1 MKKIDVAVV
10 GLGVGF
16 WHLDAYLKSK
26 KIENIFICDFDKGL
40 EKRVQKISKKI
51 FISSFKNILNNNNI
65 KIISIASYDNFHFDQ
80 IIKSFIHKKNVF
92 VEKPMCMSK
101 IELKKIIKKQNETK
115 KFLSSNLVLRANP
128 LFLDIKKKL
137 KTGFFGKVFYIEG
150 DYLWGRVNKFYG
162 WRSKLKYYSKIYGAA
177 VHMIDLMIWLIGDK
191 PEYVFAEGNKIGTE
205 KKMKYNSFVTL
216 NLIFKNKLIV
226 KITGNGPCVHPHFHG
241 LKIFGT
247 QKTFT
252 HDYNSSKYFSKNK
265 IQNFSLK
272 ESVYPAKKTR
282 SKIIES
288 FIEGV
293 IHKKPNLFIADTKS
307 VYDIMD
313 VCFASEESMLK
324 KKRIKIKYTI

>member
-16 WHLDAYLKSK
+16 WHLRAYIKSK
-26 KIENIFICDFDKGL
+26 NIKNIFICDFDKSL
-40 EKRVQKISKKI
+40 EKRVKRTSKKI
-51 FISSFKNILNNNNI
+51 EISSFQNILKNDQI
-65 KIISIASYDNFHFDQ
+65 KIISIATYDNFHFDQ
-80 IIKSFIHKKNVF
+80 IIKSFDHKKNVF
-92 VEKPMCMSK
+92 IEKPMCMSK
-101 IELKKIIKKQNETK
+101 SELKKILAKQKKTK
-115 KFLSSNLVLRANP
+115 NFLSSNLVLRSNP

-137 KTGFFGKVFYIEG
+137 KSGFFGKVFYIEG

-177 VHMIDLMIWLIGDK
+177 VHIIDLIIWLIGDK
-191 PEYVFAEGNKIGTE
+191 PEFVFADGNKIGTD
-205 KKMKYNSFVTL
+205 KKMKFNSFVIL

-247 QKTFT
+247 KKTFT
-252 HDYNSSKYFSKNK
+252 HDHGSLKYFSENGVD
-265 IQNFSLK
+265 NLSLK
-272 ESVYPAKKTR
+272 ETVYPAKKSR

-288 FIEGV
+288 FIDGV

-313 VCFASEESMLK
+313 ICFAAEDSMIK
-324 KKRIKIKYTI
+324 KKRIKIKYTL